1 MRRLIM
7 SVVVIGL
14 VSSACSTGASDAGF
28 QLDEFTIEGPN
39 GLIAGD
45 HELTVSNVGAFPHTL
60 VVTDGA
66 GRVVAASD
74 LIQPGET
81 AGLSVD
87 LANGRYV
94 FSCRIVAQNDS
105 GEIFDHFEA
114 GMTATVDVS
123 G

>member
-7 SVVVIGL
+7 TLVVFGL
-14 VSSACSTGASDAGF
+14 LSSACSTGASDEEF

-39 GLIAGD
+39 SLTAGD
-45 HELTVSNVGAFPHTL
+45 HELTVSNVGEFPHTL

-66 GRVVAASD
+66 GQVMAASD
-74 LIQPGET
+74 LIQPGEM

-94 FSCRIVAQNDS
+94 FTCRIVAQNDS
-105 GEIFDHFEA
+105 GELIDHFEA

>member
-1 MRRLIM
+1 MTL
-7 SVVVIGL
+7 VVIGL
-14 VSSACSTGASDAGF
+14 LSSACSTGASDAGF

-45 HELTVSNVGAFPHTL
+45 HELTVSNVGEFPHTL

-66 GRVVAASD
+66 GQVVAASD
-74 LIQPGET
+74 LIQPGEI
-81 AGLSVD
+81 AGLSLD
-87 LANGRYV
+87 LSNGRYV
-94 FSCRIVAQNDS
+94 FTCRIVAQNDS
-105 GEIFDHFEA
+105 GEIVDHFEA

>member
-1 MRRLIM
+1 MKRLTM
-7 SVVVIGL
+7 TLVVFGL
-14 VSSACSTGASDAGF
+14 LTSACSTGGSDQGF

-39 GLIAGD
+39 SLTAGD
-45 HELTVSNVGAFPHTL
+45 HELTVSNVGEFPHTL

-66 GRVVAASD
+66 GQVMAASD
-74 LIQPGET
+74 LIQPGEI

-94 FSCRIVAQNDS
+94 FTCRIVAQNDS
-105 GEIFDHFEA
+105 GELIDHFEA
-114 GMTATVDVS
+114 GMTTTVDVS